1 MIGATYFALL
11 RDAHGNTHFVSA
23 ICLNDDD
30 ARARWPDAIRIED
43 EHGRVLVLHRSPSA
57 PSSARAA

>member
-1 MIGATYFALL
+1 MIGLRYYALIL
-11 RDAHGNTHFVSA
+11 DPWRNPHFFNA

-43 EHGRVLVLHRSPSA
+43 EHGRVLVIPPQR
-57 PSSARAA
+57 RAA

>member
-43 EHGRVLVLHRSPSA
+43 EHGRVLVIPPVR
-57 PSSARAA
+57 RAA